1 MEHRNGFGPGHGSS
15 LETAT
20 VQQIQMELIRRH
32 QFNLF
37 NGKQIAED
45 LLAHPEL
52 WEAALFDRP
61 SLRDA
66 KGLLQQDLIKLRDL
80 NMNVWNVDTLFI
92 LCPGASEAHRL
103 AEVAEEWRADEI
115 QIDDH
120 PATVNNIL
128 GDTNSQQAILTL
140 WWD

>member
-1 MEHRNGFGPGHGSS
+1 MEHRNGFGPDPGSS

-37 NGKQIAED
+37 NGQQIAED

-61 SLRDA
+61 SLRDE

-80 NMNVWNVDTLFI
+80 NMNVWNGRHAFYPLPQRQRS
-92 LCPGASEAHRL
+92 L
-103 AEVAEEWRADEI
+103 
-115 QIDDH
+115 
-120 PATVNNIL
+120 PAGRDGRRMARRRHSNR
-128 GDTNSQQAILTL
+128 
-140 WWD
+140 